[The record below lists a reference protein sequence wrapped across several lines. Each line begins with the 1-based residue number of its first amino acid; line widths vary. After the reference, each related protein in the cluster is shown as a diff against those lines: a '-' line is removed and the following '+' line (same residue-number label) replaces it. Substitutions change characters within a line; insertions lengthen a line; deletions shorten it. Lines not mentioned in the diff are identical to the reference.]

1 MYSSQRSQKVPDTK
15 AQATNEKD
23 AIQNPNSKIHPGF
36 TLIELLVVIA
46 IIAILA
52 AILFPVF
59 AQARESA
66 RQASCASNMK
76 QIGYAMNMYMQ
87 DYDERWVPAFTLGPG
102 PNDSNIRPWIG
113 FDNNNLG
120 SGVASGSLLGGDMR
134 QPATHAQHP
143 GLLDP
148 YIKNDQIKKCP
159 DVPGAWQT
167 AMALNG
173 FNPDL
178 DSEYY
183 TVNPAARGNEFAPS
197 CRSLQTDAITGV
209 TTIIGASDAEIEQP
223 AATLVLWE
231 HENPAPMCNFLQLP
245 DWLTSPPQ
253 GAYRDHFHLL
263 HRDGSTTL
271 WCDGHVRHV
280 IYDTLK
286 RPWFSCRKDIYPGG

>member
-1 MYSSQRSQKVPDTK
+1 MRSPQPAQKRQDTR
-15 AQATNEKD
+15 Q
-23 AIQNPNSKIHPGF
+23 GF

-76 QIGYAMNMYMQ
+76 QVGVAMNMYMQ
-87 DYDERWVPAFTLGPG
+87 DYDEMWVPAFALGSG
-102 PNDSNIRPWIG
+102 PNATDIRPWIG
-113 FDNNNLG
+113 FDNNNLNG
-120 SGVASGSLLGGDMR
+120 ADSGSPFGGDMR
-134 QPATHAQHP
+134 QPATHTQHP

-167 AMALNG
+167 ALALNG
-173 FNPDL
+173 FNPDMKS
-178 DSEYY
+178 DYY
-183 TVNPAARGNEFAPS
+183 AVNPAAQGNEFAPS
-197 CRSLQTDAITGV
+197 LRSQQTDPATGM
-209 TTIIGASDAEIEQP
+209 TIILSSSDAEIEQP
-223 AATLVLWE
+223 ATTLVLWE
-231 HENPAPMCNFLQLP
+231 HDNAAPMCNFLQSP
-245 DWLTSPPQ
+245 NWFASPPE

-263 HRDGSTTL
+263 HRNGSTTL

-280 IYDTLK
+280 LYDTLK
-286 RPWFSCRKDIYPGG
+286 RPWFSCRKDIFPGG